1 MLLSWLKSLLFQFIR
16 LHETRITSRA
26 FDWAPGLPPL
36 RKRSN
41 ISQPLRR
48 RKVIFQ
54 KCQKVGDILLKLSVR
69 VIFGW
74 TSTWNCGSNNWTK
87 NSSSVFRCKWDATL
101 RSLSL
106 PVWILRSFSVFS
118 LKSIKKLHWGWYWS
132 QNKVDII
139 WGMFKKYMM
148 WALHIQ
154 TWVSLWSLSQVW
166 RSIHAT
172 CGIFPRLL
180 PTFCL
185 IHMLVG
191 AIFGFEKQNGLDKKW
206 PDQDVVPW
214 LARVLTVKLK
224 QLVICVCQRAY
235 FSTILQWLQCPLP
248 HTFCALSNA
257 TLSSIESMVRWW
269 IHVYLYLARHPHQ
282 RDCFM
287 RMCLG

>member
-74 TSTWNCGSNNWTK
+74 TSTWNCGSNNLNK
-87 NSSSVFRCKWDATL
+87 NSSSFLMQMGCHPEEFVYTCLDIKILFCFFSFNKSKNDIGVV
-101 RSLSL
+101 L
-106 PVWILRSFSVFS
+106 PP
-118 LKSIKKLHWGWYWS
+118 KKGGHNMRDVQKIY
-132 QNKVDII
+132 V
-139 WGMFKKYMM
+139 

-154 TWVSLWSLSQVW
+154 AWVSLWSFSEVW
-166 RSIHAT
+166 RSIHARR
-172 CGIFPRLL
+172 GIFLRFL
-180 PTFCL
+180 PTFLL
-185 IHMLVG
+185 IHMLVVPFLVLKNKTG
-191 AIFGFEKQNGLDKKW
+191 RTKKW
-206 PDQDVVPW
+206 PFQDVVPW
-214 LARVLTVKLK
+214 LAHVFTVELK
-224 QLVICVCQRAY
+224 QLVVWVCQRAY

-248 HTFCALSNA
+248 YTLCALSNA
-257 TLSSIESMVRWW
+257 NLSNIELMVRWW
-269 IHVYLYLARHPHQ
+269 IHVYLYLARQ
-282 RDCFM
+282 LDILKGIVSWECA
-287 RMCLG
+287 